1 MFLEIDEAVYVN
13 LDNVFHISWQSYE
26 KRGLWVFHPGEDKP
40 GSSGSSGTHRR
51 PVQSRQF
58 TSREE
63 GESWLRKVLET
74 GNLLLRSPEGYSMH
88 RRREVTSL

>member
-13 LDNVFHISWQSYE
+13 LDNVFHITWQSYE
-26 KRGLWVFHPGEDKP
+26 KRGLWVFHARG
-40 GSSGSSGTHRR
+40 RA
-51 PVQSRQF
+51 VQSRQF